1 MMNTNSEIQANGV
14 NERTTQR
21 SQLTLGNG
29 TVEDQAVRGRQ
40 PDTGTTRRKYTRADN
55 RAVMECY
62 FKSRPD
68 VRGYRRR
75 MHNIWMDS
83 GGFDISEQR
92 LADQVRIIRRDKWFR
107 EEELDE
113 IKETIHEEERR
124 SNDEEGNEGLDEQM
138 SPVPPREI
146 AQIEPGRE
154 HTMRIVREPTS
165 ATEKELVDRII
176 DGRSRLTRDRPRL
189 RALRHIEREKII
201 KEVKQIDKVL
211 DCVEI
216 NDITELNDTIMACAK
231 IITEKFCR
239 SGEQRQTRG
248 DPAWKVRLQQKLE
261 VIRSDLSKVV
271 ECRGRD
277 YDDPMRTRLEKKYR
291 IRNKG
296 YDVVIEELK
305 QDLSAVSQKIKRY
318 TERVEQYNQNR
329 TFVNNQKRF
338 YQELQGKGTN
348 ISDEAPDKEESREFW
363 QGIWSEPSKH
373 NTNAEWVNR
382 VKCRLEHVDRQ
393 EDLSITV
400 DDVKKMIRRVP
411 NWKSPG
417 PDGVQGFWIKNFT
430 SLHQLIQTHLQK
442 CLDDGIVPKWMTS
455 GRTALIMKDPAKGR
469 QPGNYRPITCLPL
482 MWKTLTGILADK
494 LYEHLSDQ
502 DVIGDEQKGCIRNSR
517 GTKDHLMLDKAIL
530 RDSRKRST
538 NLAICWIDYQ
548 KAYDLLPHSWILET
562 METTGMAKNVIELI
576 RNSMRSWNTELEYL
590 GEKIAEVDIKRGIF
604 QGDSLSP
611 LLFVTALVP
620 LSILMREA
628 VQGYKFRQG
637 RKVNHLLYM
646 DDLKLY
652 GKSKAEL
659 EALVNTVRIF
669 TSDIQM
675 KFGLQKCATLVMKR
689 GKKIEDEGISMP
701 DGQLLQDLGEE
712 SYKYLG
718 VLEADRIKM
727 DEMKE
732 KVRKEY
738 YRRVRKVLES
748 KLNGGNVIKAMNTW
762 AVAAVRYTAGILDW
776 TVNELKE
783 MDRKTRKLMT
793 MNRALHP
800 KADVDRLYVS
810 RNEGGR
816 GMMSIEECVRIEECS
831 LSDYVKKI
839 ETNDDSVL
847 DSFIKDKTAV
857 EFKKD
862 SVAERTDGWKGKAL
876 HGQYPK
882 KVEEMETQSWDWL
895 RCGWLKKE
903 TEGMILAAQDQ
914 ALPTRNY
921 KVAVMKEQGSKKC
934 RMCGERDETVMHILS
949 ECEKLAQGE
958 YKKRHDRVASI
969 IHWELCGIHGFQKSK
984 NWFDHQAEPVLES
997 DDVKILW
1004 DFNIHT
1010 DRVIEARRPDIVVV
1024 DKVNSETMIIDIAVP
1039 GDFRVKM
1046 KESEKIEKY
1055 QDLALEL
1062 TRVWK
1067 TSTKVIP
1074 IVIGALG
1081 AKYRILD
1088 WMALLGV
1095 DMRRYTLIQQTAL
1108 LGSANIL
1115 RKVLSIP
1122 A

>member
-1 MMNTNSEIQANGV
+1 MMNYNNENQANDV
-14 NERTTQR
+14 NGMANQV
-21 SQLTLGNG
+21 SQLSSGSG
-29 TVEDQAVRGRQ
+29 DVEDQATHGRQ
-40 PDTGTTRRKYTRADN
+40 PVTGTTRRKYSREDN

-62 FKSRPD
+62 FKSRPE

-75 MHNIWMDS
+75 MYEIWRER

-92 LADQVRIIRRDKWFR
+92 LADQARCIKRDKWFTQ
-107 EEELDE
+107 EEIDE
-113 IKETIHEEERR
+113 IKESATRESRSREEEE
-124 SNDEEGNEGLDEQM
+124 SNEEGRTVEL
-138 SPVPPREI
+138 PPRTEDR
-146 AQIEPGRE
+146 IEPETETPVRV
-154 HTMRIVREPTS
+154 TREPDT
-165 ATEKELVDRII
+165 AMEKDLVEQII
-176 DGRSRLTRDRPRL
+176 SERNRLSGDRPRL
-189 RALRHIEREKII
+189 RALRHIERGKIMQ
-201 KEVKQIDKVL
+201 EVKQIDKVL

-216 NDITELNDTIMACAK
+216 NNITELNDTIMACAK
-231 IITEKFCR
+231 IVTDKICKT
-239 SGEQRQTRG
+239 GERRQNSNV
-248 DPAWKVRLQQKLE
+248 PAWKERLQHKLE
-261 VIRSDLSKVV
+261 GIRADLSRVV
-271 ECRGRD
+271 EARGRD
-277 YDDPMRTRLEKKYR
+277 YDDPMRKRLEKKYK

-305 QDLSAVSQKIKRY
+305 QDLSAVRQKIKRY

-329 TFVNNQKRF
+329 MFVNNQKRF
-338 YQELQGKGTN
+338 YQDLQGNGEN
-348 ISDEAPDKEESREFW
+348 NAEEAPDKEESRVFW
-363 QGIWSEPSKH
+363 QGIWSEPTKH
-373 NTNAEWVNR
+373 NSNAEWVNR
-382 VKCRLEHVDRQ
+382 VKGRLEHVERQ

-400 DDVKKMIRRVP
+400 DDVKKMVGKVP

-417 PDGVQGFWIKNFT
+417 PDGVQGFWIKNLR
-430 SLHQLIQTHLQK
+430 SLHEQIGTHLQK
-442 CLDDGIVPKWMTS
+442 CLEDGHVPDWMTS

-502 DVIGDEQKGCIRNSR
+502 DVIGEEQKGCIRNSR

-530 RDSRKRST
+530 RDSKNRST

-548 KAYDLLPHSWILET
+548 KAYDMLPHSWILET
-562 METTGMAKNVIELI
+562 MELTGMAKNVIALI
-576 RNSMRSWNTELEYL
+576 RDSMRSWSTQLEYL
-590 GEKIAEVDIKRGIF
+590 GEKIAEVEIKRGIF
-604 QGDSLSP
+604 QGDTLSP
-611 LLFVTALVP
+611 LLFVTSLIP

-628 VQGYKFRQG
+628 TQGYKFRQG

-652 GKSKAEL
+652 GKSKSEL

-675 KFGLQKCATLVMKR
+675 KFGLQKCATVVLRR

-701 DGQLLQDLGEE
+701 DGQLIEDLGAE

-718 VLEADRIKM
+718 ILEADRMKM
-727 DEMKE
+727 EEMKE

-738 YRRVRKVLES
+738 YKRLRKVLES
-748 KLNGGNVIKAMNTW
+748 KLNGGNIVKAMNTW

-776 TVNELKE
+776 TVDELKN

-810 RNEGGR
+810 RDQGGR
-816 GMMSIEECVRIEECS
+816 GMVSIEECVRIEECS
-831 LSDYVKKI
+831 LSDYIKRTG
-839 ETNDDSVL
+839 TNDDSVL
-847 DSFIKDKTAV
+847 DNFVKDKTSV
-857 EFKKD
+857 GLKKEKME
-862 SVAERTDGWKGKAL
+862 ERIKGWKEKAL
-876 HGQYPK
+876 HGQYPRRVDE
-882 KVEEMETQSWDWL
+882 VETGSYTWL
-895 RCGWLKKE
+895 KTGWLKKE
-903 TEGMILAAQDQ
+903 TEGFLLAAQDQ

-921 KVAVMKEQGSKKC
+921 KVNIMKEQSSKMC
-934 RMCGERDETVMHILS
+934 RMCGSRVETVMHILS

-958 YKKRHDRVASI
+958 YKKRHDHVASI
-969 IHWELCGIHGFQKSK
+969 IHWELCATHGFDRCK
-984 NWFDHQAEPVLES
+984 NWYDHKAESVLEN
-997 DDVKILW
+997 DNVKILW

-1024 DKVNSETMIIDIAVP
+1024 DKRNSETMIIDVAVP
-1039 GDFRVKM
+1039 GDFRVKD
-1046 KESEKIEKY
+1046 KETEKITKY
-1055 QDLALEL
+1055 QDLALEV
-1062 TRVWK
+1062 TRLWK

-1074 IVIGALG
+1074 IVVGALG
-1081 AKYRILD
+1081 AKYRIVD

-1095 DMRRYTLIQQTAL
+1095 DVRKYTLVQQTAL